1 MRDFIYEDY
10 LNLFDTWDTSED
22 IFMLSNLFN
31 ISKVSLSIKI
41 SDIIIAKVYDFK
53 NHKQIRPLN
62 QNEKN
67 IFRFNPLTIFS
78 SIDNYLQFSG
88 IVLK

>member
-22 IFMLSNLFN
+22 IFMLSN
-31 ISKVSLSIKI
+31 SKVSLSIKI

-67 IFRFNPLTIFS
+67 ILRFNPLTIFS

>member
-22 IFMLSNLFN
+22 IFILSNLFN

-41 SDIIIAKVYDFK
+41 SNMIIQKVYDFK
-53 NHKQIRPLN
+53 NHKQIRQLN
-62 QNEKN
+62 KNEKN
-67 IFRFNPLTIFS
+67 ILKFNPSTIFS
-78 SIDNYLQFSG
+78 SIDNYLQFNG

>member
-41 SDIIIAKVYDFK
+41 SDIIIAKVYDF
-53 NHKQIRPLN
+53 
-62 QNEKN
+62 
-67 IFRFNPLTIFS
+67 
-78 SIDNYLQFSG
+78 
-88 IVLK
+88 